1 MKLKN
6 FFFAALA
13 AVLVSV
19 GCEKEQDGGSGG
31 KAEKPLTQL
40 KYIQAAGTFS
50 SMGTI
55 VAVAKNYYILTDGT
69 ANIAVYTSDVELKL
83 GDKVLVEGSVQRG
96 KEAKYNTDA
105 LQFASPTCTVISSG
119 NTVAHSPVEY
129 DGQMIEAAFGGAC
142 SCPDVTFKGLLYK
155 NDTYYNI
162 YVKGTSKEAGFYYQ
176 NEGAW
181 DEWDGKNVIVK
192 AYLIQQYNYFNVVPY
207 DVVEDPNPVPF
218 VTSLSTDKLEFP
230 ATGASKTLTVNVTTE
245 TGWTLVAT
253 SNNTAFTAAVEGNV
267 VTVTAA
273 EATAAV
279 NAELTVELKVDGTT
293 VDSYTVGL
301 AQSAPLAAGQKE
313 VILDYSSMGYE
324 NATAID
330 KIEQDGLT
338 LTFADGGNNNGPK
351 YYNTG
356 TAVRLYGKNSVTIT
370 GGTITSVVFTFSSG
384 EGTNAILAS
393 EGTYVEASDTWTGSS
408 SSLVF
413 TIDGSSGHRRIK
425 KMVVVYAPSAE

>member
-6 FFFAALA
+6 FFVAALA
-13 AVLVSV
+13 AAFVLV
-19 GCEKEQDGGSGG
+19 GCEPEDNGGNGG
-31 KAEKPLTQL
+31 KLQKPVTKISQITQGSSSNAL
-40 KYIQAAGTFS
+40 GVVVAA
-50 SMGTI
+50 
-55 VAVAKNYYILTDGT
+55 AKNYYVISDGT
-69 ANIAVYTSDVELKL
+69 GNIGVYTQDTQLQI
-83 GDKVLVEGSVQRG
+83 GDKVLVEGMVKRG
-96 KEAKYNTDA
+96 KDDKYTTDA
-105 LQFASPTCTVISSG
+105 LQFASPTCTIISSN
-119 NTVAHSPVEY
+119 NTVTHSPVAY
-129 DGQMIEAAFGGAC
+129 DGAMIEAALGGDC
-142 SCPDVTFKGLLYK
+142 SLPEVTFKGRFYK
-155 NDTYYNI
+155 NGTYYNI
-162 YVKGTSKEAGFYYQ
+162 NIKGTSKQAGFYYQ
-176 NEGAW
+176 EEGAW
-181 DEWDGKNVIVK
+181 DEWDGKNIIVK
-192 AYLIQQYNYFNVVPY
+192 AYLIQQYNYFNVIPY

-245 TGWTLVAT
+245 TGWALVAT
-253 SNNTAFTAAVEGNV
+253 SNNPAFTAAVEGNV

-273 EATAAV
+273 ESTAAV

-313 VILDYSSMGYE
+313 VTLDYASMGYE
-324 NATAID
+324 NATAIA
-330 KIEQDGLT
+330 KVEQDGLT
-338 LTFADGGNNNGPK
+338 LTFADGGNSNGPK

-356 TAVRLYGKNSVTIT
+356 TAVRLYGKNSLTIT

-393 EGTYVEASDTWTGSS
+393 EGTYDEASDTWTGSS